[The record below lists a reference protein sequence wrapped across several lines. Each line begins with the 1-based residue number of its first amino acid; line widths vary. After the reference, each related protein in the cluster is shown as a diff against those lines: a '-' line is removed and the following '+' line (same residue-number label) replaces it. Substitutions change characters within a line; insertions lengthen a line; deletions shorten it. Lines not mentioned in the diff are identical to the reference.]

1 MTVRP
6 AGGREFSPGAANKI
20 SMAESPE
27 DRLARLQE
35 EARRAGQALLG
46 AVRARLPGLE
56 TLARVMGGEYEDR
69 LYRFYYQ
76 SNKVYY
82 LQGDTERAAELLREI
97 GREAGRAL
105 NPWFGEIV
113 ASGTGVEFDV
123 THNYEWLRHT
133 RPVVEAFLHARYF
146 VEMMV
151 KYGRQFDSP
160 PHMLPSGWAAV
171 PTLYGL
177 R

>member
-1 MTVRP
+1 MRFP
-6 AGGREFSPGAANKI
+6 FGAKNRI
-20 SMAESPE
+20 SMSESPK

-35 EARRAGQALLG
+35 ETRRSHQALLD
-46 AVRARLPGLE
+46 AIRARLPELE
-56 TLARVMGGEYEDR
+56 NLTQVMGREYEDR

-97 GREAGRAL
+97 GREIGREL
-105 NPWFGEIV
+105 NPWFEEIV
-113 ASGTGVEFDV
+113 SSGTGIEFDV
-123 THNYEWLRHT
+123 SHNDDWLHHT
-133 RPVVEAFLHARYF
+133 RPLVEAFLHAKYF

-151 KYGRQFDSP
+151 RYGRELETA

-171 PTLYGL
+171 LTLYGL